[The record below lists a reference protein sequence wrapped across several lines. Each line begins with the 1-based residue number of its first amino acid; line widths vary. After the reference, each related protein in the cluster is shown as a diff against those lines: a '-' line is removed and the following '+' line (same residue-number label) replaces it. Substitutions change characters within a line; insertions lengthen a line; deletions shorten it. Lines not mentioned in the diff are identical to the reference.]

1 MIDFIFNVDTKIFFG
16 KNQLEKLPEEI
27 KKYGNKVLLSY
38 GGGSIKKSGLYD
50 KLTKLMKDAGIEI
63 FDFEGIEPNPRLAT
77 AKKGLQLAKD
87 NKVDLILAVGGG
99 SVIDASKLIAASYY
113 TDADPWD
120 IVIGKAKVEKALPV
134 AAVLTIAAT
143 GSEMDTASV
152 ITNVDTREKLGWA
165 SPLVRPR
172 FSFLDPE
179 LTYTLPPKQTSA
191 GVADIMS
198 HTMENY
204 FSVDDSAYLQDS
216 MAEGI
221 LRTLVKYGPIA
232 LREPENYDARAN
244 IMWANSWAIN
254 GLLSAGKSHDWSVH
268 GMEHELSAY
277 YDIPHGIGLAILTP
291 PWLKYC
297 LNEKTAPKIARFG
310 HRVFDLEDTGNT
322 MADADKAIKTLHN
335 FFKNSMEIPMT
346 LREVGIDDTALE
358 EMAEAAAKHKD
369 NEIDG
374 FVKLGATDILE
385 IYRAAW

>member
-77 AKKGLQLAKD
+77 AKKGLQIARD

-277 YDIPHGIGLAILTP
+277 YDITHGIGLAILTP

-374 FVKLGATDILE
+374 FVKLGASDILE

>member
-77 AKKGLQLAKD
+77 AKKGLQIARD

-277 YDIPHGIGLAILTP
+277 YDITHGIGLAILTP